1 MNTYLNI
8 DLIVQC
14 VVLCSI
20 LWDSCSGFA
29 HTAFPQQEK
38 SRGHNLL
45 IVKDLSAKWKATTQ
59 PMIEAK
65 SIPCMKILECYF
77 SASLAYKTKHTFRLT
92 FDCIKISHQMM
103 EDIMVGVSVTVTTT
117 KSMCNSLYTMKL
129 IRSSQ
134 SKFWKWILKSPYVVL
149 EFDAL

>member
-1 MNTYLNI
+1 M
-8 DLIVQC
+8 LILIYSNFFLLVCTRIHILTLTLVDQWQC
-14 VVLCSI
+14 VVLSI
-20 LWDSCSGFA
+20 FDGILVVVL
-29 HTAFPQQEK
+29 HTTHDWGKVNPTCK
-38 SRGHNLL
+38 
-45 IVKDLSAKWKATTQ
+45 
-59 PMIEAK
+59 
-65 SIPCMKILECYF
+65 KILECYF
-77 SASLAYKTKHTFRLT
+77 SATLAYKTKHSFRLT
-92 FDCIKISHQMM
+92 LDCIKISHQMM